1 MDNIFNEVM
10 GNNFIS
16 TSGTLYHYISST
28 KFTDLHIATIDNMN
42 KNIFKFRVR
51 VTFLLD
57 KVPLA
62 VYKKRFI
69 KLCGNMHFSYHD
81 QYVSIECNAKV
92 DALVQRLTK
101 IITYLEYQF
110 GFTFINSK
118 IWDSKLNIPTTFEE
132 RYKAD
137 YININNMNFVNMV
150 EFDKNCSPEFESG
163 DKILVVGYPF
173 MTTKDSYMTTLLYV
187 ESSVYIDG
195 LWQYE
200 MCGDSYLKGALK
212 LIQPKNGEIT
222 MPF

>member
-57 KVPLA
+57 KASLA
-62 VYKKRFI
+62 VYKKYFI
-69 KLCGNMHFSYHD
+69 KLYGNMNFSHHE

-132 RYKAD
+132 RYKVD

-150 EFDKNCSPEFESG
+150 EFDKNCSPEFENG

-187 ESSVYIDG
+187 ESAVYIDG

-200 MCGDSYLKGALK
+200 ICGDRYLKGTLK